1 MKPEMQVELLQPWST
16 FVMKTQLPSLILEKM
31 IKITDEIIENRTDR
45 GDDPG
50 AGQLENQFYI
60 EFLSEHCLFGTII
73 LLSILFFLI
82 FRILGVIIKSK
93 NYIQAGCFI
102 YILTNFIPLLP
113 SGSFFSDF
121 NATIFWINF
130 SLMYACN
137 KQTNIFYEQD
147 LKLKT
152 T

>member
-1 MKPEMQVELLQPWST
+1 
-16 FVMKTQLPSLILEKM
+16 M
-31 IKITDEIIENRTDR
+31 IDSHCHLDRDPLYKNINEIIIR
-45 GDDPG
+45 
-50 AGQLENQFYI
+50 
-60 EFLSEHCLFGTII
+60 
-73 LLSILFFLI
+73 
-82 FRILGVIIKSK
+82 SK

-102 YILTNFIPLLP
+102 YILTIFIPLLP

-121 NATIFWINF
+121 NSTIFWINF